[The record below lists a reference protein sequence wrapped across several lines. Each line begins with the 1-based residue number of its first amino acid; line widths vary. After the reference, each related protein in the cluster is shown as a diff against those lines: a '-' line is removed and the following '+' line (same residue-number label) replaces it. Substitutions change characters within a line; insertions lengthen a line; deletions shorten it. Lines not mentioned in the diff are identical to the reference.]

1 MRCDAPTEGATRRDG
16 GDPIGPYATGG
27 GGVFLPSGGRLDA
40 LPMPLGSLSTRGLAG
55 PNGMPLI
62 GELPAPADPAGG
74 VSCAYAPAGAN
85 KLASSEMSTSAE

>member
-1 MRCDAPTEGATRRDG
+1 
-16 GDPIGPYATGG
+16 
-27 GGVFLPSGGRLDA
+27 
-40 LPMPLGSLSTRGLAG
+40 
-55 PNGMPLI
+55 MPLI